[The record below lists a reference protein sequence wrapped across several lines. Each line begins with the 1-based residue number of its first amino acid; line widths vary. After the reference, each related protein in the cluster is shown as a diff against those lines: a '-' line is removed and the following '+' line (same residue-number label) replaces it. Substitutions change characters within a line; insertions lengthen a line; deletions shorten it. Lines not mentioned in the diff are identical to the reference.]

1 MPKQARQA
9 RHAHRGPAGGFASN
23 QPLPETVEA
32 ASDAERSDDVLAWE
46 SDEESD
52 AGEDDSEQW
61 EQQPARPYSRAR
73 RRTVRKETPA
83 TGARPVGPRRSRP
96 KGEEVVINVQARA
109 APSASID
116 GMRHGHAQGGWIRS
130 V

>member
-1 MPKQARQA
+1 MPKQAKQA

-61 EQQPARPYSRAR
+61 EQQPRPITYEERLSKLAVR
-73 RRTVRKETPA
+73 REQAAEK
-83 TGARPVGPRRSRP
+83 RRVAEMQSAEMRLGGQMDSQ
-96 KGEEVVINVQARA
+96 KGT
-109 APSASID
+109 
-116 GMRHGHAQGGWIRS
+116 S
-130 V
+130 VFSGTKISP